1 MHPGDIALGSIE
13 AGDETDFDRVAAGHK
28 HDRSRRGR
36 CLRGLSCGIAAGRD
50 DDVHPTANQI
60 GRQRRQSM
68 VLTLR
73 PAVLDRYIP
82 TLDKGCFVKA
92 SMERGDNACR
102 VAGPPAANEPD
113 HRHRRLLCAR
123 RERPRRRA
131 AEQRDELA
139 SPHSI
144 TSSARSHSGRPPN
157 MYTTPAQL
165 EAPRPTPPRYL
176 V

>member
-1 MHPGDIALGSIE
+1 
-13 AGDETDFDRVAAGHK
+13 
-28 HDRSRRGR
+28 
-36 CLRGLSCGIAAGRD
+36 
-50 DDVHPTANQI
+50 VHPTANQI
-60 GRQRRQSM
+60 GRQRRQST

-123 RERPRRRA
+123 RERPRRRRA
-131 AEQRDELA
+131 AECSQQF
-139 SPHSI
+139 
-144 TSSARSHSGRPPN
+144 PPSEGDCHTPLPCEVRKGN
-157 MYTTPAQL
+157 DTTP
-165 EAPRPTPPRYL
+165 
-176 V
+176 